1 MASTDPLDLADEL
14 LEVSGALVR
23 AARRSVGDGLRVE
36 LSVAQMEL
44 LRLVRQCPNLAVA
57 DAAAELHLARNTVS
71 TLVGQLTSLGLLERA
86 PDEHDGRV
94 GRLRLAPPAEQ
105 RMSAWRARRLAATA
119 AAVAELSPD
128 EAAAVAKALPS
139 LRQLGARLAP
149 APGSA
154 A

>member
-44 LRLVRQCPNLAVA
+44 LRLVRRCPNLAVA

-94 GRLRLAPPAEQ
+94 GRL
-105 RMSAWRARRLAATA
+105 AATA

-149 APGSA
+149 ASGSTA
-154 A
+154 